1 MSTKFVTMK
10 APSFSEV
17 DTSDG
22 LDKIEKEIRKV
33 KPKIEV
39 SIEGHSEIAKGNITE
54 WNSVRKLFTVT
65 WDKRSETFHD
75 ITGAKTG
82 LRAFFKCHLFSTQLV
97 FKTTTVRRL
106 EDGNYHYR
114 MPTQVYQQQS
124 RGALRVPIHSG
135 NAVLNCKEG
144 RFKIV
149 DLSTTGA
156 RLRTSKKMELSK
168 LTDCELNLAGKRLSA
183 PEFSAHITTSNDG
196 EMGVRFVQTNESMK
210 TEIKQFLIDALKVHY
225 EKEW

>member
-1 MSTKFVTMK
+1 MSTKFVTVK
-10 APSFSEV
+10 EPSFSEINLPK
-17 DTSDG
+17 D
-22 LDKIEKEIRKV
+22 LEKIENEIRKI

-39 SIEGHSEIAKGNITE
+39 SIEGHSEIAKGNIVE
-54 WNSVRKLFTVT
+54 WNLPRKLLTVV
-65 WDKRSETFHD
+65 WEKRSEAFNE

-82 LRAFFKCHLFSTQLV
+82 LRAFFKCQLFSTQLV

-106 EDGNYHYR
+106 EDGSYHYR
-114 MPTQVYQQQS
+114 LPTQIFKQQS

-135 NAVLNCKEG
+135 NAILTSAEG

-156 RLRTSKKMELSK
+156 RLRTAKKINLSK
-168 LTDCELNLAGKRLSA
+168 FGDCELNLGGIKLTSEA
-183 PEFSAHITTSNDG
+183 FSAHITSSKDN
-196 EMGVRFVQTNESMK
+196 ELGVRFVGTNEAMK
-210 TEIKQFLIDALKVHY
+210 TEIKQFLIEALKVHY